1 MNVLNNELRAREC
14 SQAATR
20 GCAIGAERAP
30 RTGRALRLVAEGFLR
45 AGEVWE
51 GSLEEVALSDTSHTR
66 QCCKQNW
73 LDFC

>member
-1 MNVLNNELRAREC
+1 M
-14 SQAATR
+14 
-20 GCAIGAERAP
+20 
-30 RTGRALRLVAEGFLR
+30 AEGFLR